1 MSEGIL
7 ARKVKEFERIGALI
21 GAPSWL
27 IDELATPKR
36 ILKMGIRASVGGKPT
51 LLTAIRVH
59 HRNPHATGARPYK
72 GGIRFHPA
80 VTEELLTVLAMDM
93 TEKCA
98 LAGLPFGGA
107 KGGIAFDPSS
117 CSEAE
122 LRNIT
127 EQMVLEMLK
136 DNIPHPDI
144 DVPGPDV
151 GTNSSVMYWM
161 YVKIAEMNHFR
172 NISNV
177 AATVTG
183 KPIEHDGIPGREDAT
198 SNGILIQLSEFVR
211 LARQK
216 FSSPVPKIAIQGF
229 GNVGFNVARIAAE
242 KKNFLVIA
250 VSDKNSGLLKRTGL
264 NVAKIKTWYEAHGT
278 FL

>member
-7 ARKVKEFERIGALI
+7 AKKTRKIIAIAEKIR
-21 GAPSWL
+21 APEWL
-27 IDELATPKR
+27 LGELLTPKR
-36 ILKMGIRASVGGKPT
+36 VIIMKVRARIGGKPT
-51 LLTAIRVH
+51 FLSPIRVH
-59 HRNPHATGARPYK
+59 NLNPYPTGANPYK
-72 GGIRFHPA
+72 GGIRFHPG
-80 VTEELLTVLAMDM
+80 VTQELLTVLAMDM

-107 KGGIAFDPSS
+107 KGGIAFDPSV

-127 EQMVLEMLK
+127 ELMVIEMLK

-151 GTNSSVMYWM
+151 GTSPLIMYWM

-183 KPIEHDGIPGREDAT
+183 KPVE
-198 SNGILIQLSEFVR
+198 
-211 LARQK
+211 
-216 FSSPVPKIAIQGF
+216 
-229 GNVGFNVARIAAE
+229 
-242 KKNFLVIA
+242 
-250 VSDKNSGLLKRTGL
+250 
-264 NVAKIKTWYEAHGT
+264 
-278 FL
+278 